1 MRDGFI
7 SVAAG
12 TPKIRVADCR
22 YNAEQIFTLMR
33 EADKQGVKVLALPE
47 LCLTGYTCG
56 DLFLQDTLL
65 RGAEEGLQTILEATR
80 NLEIV
85 TALGLPVW
93 DKWDNK
99 LYNCAAIIQKGEILG
114 LIPKVYLP
122 NYGEFYEQRW
132 FASGSGVEHGIELC
146 GQHVSLCTNQTFA
159 CDTMPNL
166 VIGVEI
172 CEDLWAPAPP
182 SVELARKG
190 ATVIL
195 NLSASNELVGK
206 ADYRRSLVT
215 GQSARLMCGYVYADA
230 GEGESTTDVVFTGHN
245 MIAENGTLLAERRF
259 ATGLTVSEI
268 DVDRLIHDRRR
279 TNTFTFGKEPP
290 EIWRCGFTLPVEET
304 RLTRYVSPSPFVPED
319 AAGRAERCEEI
330 LRIASLGLK
339 KRLEHTGAKTAVVG
353 LSGGLDSTLA
363 LLITA
368 LAMGML
374 NRPASDIVA
383 VTMPC
388 FGTTARTKSNA
399 ELLAERMGATLKII
413 DISQAVRRH
422 FTDIGQSM
430 ENHDVT
436 FENGQA
442 RERTQVL
449 MDIANQTGGLVI
461 GTGDLSELALGWC
474 TYNGDHMSNYA
485 VNCSIPK
492 TLVRHLTHYVSDLNR
507 ETNPELSAVLDDV
520 LATPVSP
527 ELLPT
532 TEDGQMTHFTE
543 DLVGPYELHD
553 FFLYYAIRC
562 AFPPKK
568 VFRLAEYVFDGEY
581 DHDTILKWLKNFYRR
596 FFSQQF
602 KRSCVP
608 DGPKVGS
615 ATLSP
620 RGDWRMPS
628 DAVATLWQQELEEL

>member
-195 NLSASNELVGK
+195 NLSASNDLVGK

-304 RLTRYVSPSPFVPED
+304 RLTRYVSPNPFVPADAED
-319 AAGRAERCEEI
+319 RAERCNEI
-330 LRIASLGLK
+330 LKIAALGLK
-339 KRLEHTGAKTAVVG
+339 KRLEHTRARTAVVG

-363 LLITA
+363 ILITA
-368 LAMGML
+368 VAMKL
-374 NRPASDIVA
+374 LDRPESDIIA

-388 FGTTARTKSNA
+388 FGTTDRTRDNA
-399 ELLAERMGATLKII
+399 VELAQRLGATLKRI
-413 DISQAVRRH
+413 DIGEAVKVH
-422 FTDIGQSM
+422 FRDIGQSM
-430 ENHDVT
+430 EDHSVT

-449 MDIANQTGGLVI
+449 MDIANQTGGMVI
-461 GTGDLSELALGWC
+461 GTGDLSELALGWA
-474 TYNGDHMSNYA
+474 TYNGDHMSMYA
-485 VNCSIPK
+485 VNAGIPK
-492 TLVRHLTHYVSDLNR
+492 TLVRHLVSFISDDKGS
-507 ETNPELSAVLDDV
+507 EDPKLSAVLDDI
-520 LATPVSP
+520 LDTPVSP
-527 ELLPT
+527 ELLPAI
-532 TEDGQMTHFTE
+532 EGKISQRTE

-553 FFLYYAIRC
+553 FFLYYAVRWG
-562 AFPPKK
+562 FPPRK
-568 VFRLAEYVFDGEY
+568 VFRLAEHALGRTY
-581 DHDTILKWLKNFYRR
+581 DRATILKWLNNFYRR
-596 FFSQQF
+596 FFTQQF
-602 KRSCVP
+602 KRSCLP

-615 ATLSP
+615 VTLSP

-628 DAVATLWQQELEEL
+628 DAVAALWMEELEGLQ

>member
-422 FTDIGQSM
+422 FTDIGQNM

-492 TLVRHLTHYVSDLNR
+492 TLVRHLEAYLARDNAEKDEALH
-507 ETNPELSAVLDDV
+507 DV
-520 LATPVSP
+520 LEDILDTPVSP
-527 ELLPT
+527 ELLPAVQG
-532 TEDGQMTHFTE
+532 EFSERTE

-553 FFLYYAIRC
+553 FFLYYMLRWG
-562 AFPPKK
+562 FPPRKIY
-568 VFRLAEYVFDGEY
+568 RLALYALGKTYTPDV
-581 DHDTILKWLKNFYRR
+581 ILKWLKTFYRR

-602 KRSCVP
+602 KRSCLP

-615 ATLSP
+615 AALSP

-628 DAVATLWQQELEEL
+628 DASAALWQAELETLE

>member
-33 EADKQGVKVLALPE
+33 EADKQGVKVLVLPE

-65 RGAEEGLQTILEATR
+65 QGAEEGLQTILEATR
-80 NLEIV
+80 NLDIV

-99 LYNCAAIIQKGEILG
+99 LYNCAAVIQKGEILG
-114 LIPKVYLP
+114 LVPKSYLP

-146 GQHVSLCTNQTFA
+146 GQHVSLCVNQTFA

-245 MIAENGTLLAERRF
+245 LIAENGTLLAERRF

-290 EIWRCGFTLPVEET
+290 EIWRCSFTLPVEET
-304 RLTRYVSPSPFVPED
+304 HLTRYVSPSPFVPED

-388 FGTTARTKSNA
+388 FGTTARTRSNA
-399 ELLAERMGATLKII
+399 ELLAERMGATLKVV

-422 FTDIGQSM
+422 FADIGQSM

-485 VNCSIPK
+485 VNASIPK
-492 TLVRHLTHYVSDLNR
+492 TLVRHLVAYLARDNAKKDQALH
-507 ETNPELSAVLDDV
+507 DV
-520 LATPVSP
+520 LEDILDTPVSP
-527 ELLPT
+527 ELLPAVQG
-532 TEDGQMTHFTE
+532 EISQRTE

-553 FFLYYAIRC
+553 FFLYYMLRWG
-562 AFPPKK
+562 FPPRKIY
-568 VFRLAEYVFDGEY
+568 RLAVYALGKTYSRDV
-581 DHDTILKWLKNFYRR
+581 ILKWLKTFYRR

-602 KRSCVP
+602 KRSCLP

-615 ATLSP
+615 AALSP

-628 DAVATLWQQELEEL
+628 DASAALWMAELETLQ

>member
-449 MDIANQTGGLVI
+449 MDLANRTGGMVI
-461 GTGDLSELALGWC
+461 GTGDLSELALGWA
-474 TYNGDHMSNYA
+474 TYNGDPMSMYA
-485 VNCSIPK
+485 VNAGIPK
-492 TLVRHLTHYVSDLNR
+492 TLVRHLVAYVADEAESRD
-507 ETNPELSAVLDDV
+507 PKLSAVLRDILD
-520 LATPVSP
+520 TPVSP
-527 ELLPT
+527 ELLPPKDGEIAQR
-532 TEDGQMTHFTE
+532 TEE
-543 DLVGPYELHD
+543 LVGPYELHD
-553 FFLYYAIRC
+553 FFLYNFLRAGYGPAKILL
-562 AFPPKK
+562 
-568 VFRLAEYVFDGEY
+568 LAEQAFDGSY
-581 DHDTILKWLKNFYRR
+581 DRAAILRWLTVFVRR
-596 FFSQQF
+596 FFTQQF
-602 KRSCVP
+602 KRSAMP

-615 ATLSP
+615 VTLSP

-628 DAVATLWQQELEEL
+628 DASAAAWLRELDTL

>member
-7 SVAAG
+7 KVAAG
-12 TPKIRVADCR
+12 TPEIRVADCA
-22 YNAEQIFTLMR
+22 YNARQCIALIR
-33 EADKQGVKVLALPE
+33 EAQGQGVKVLALPE

-56 DLFLQDTLL
+56 DLFFQDTLL
-65 RGAEEGLQTILEATR
+65 RGAEDVLGQMLEATR
-80 NLEIV
+80 PVDMLV
-85 TALGLPVW
+85 ALGLPVRAEG
-93 DKWDNK
+93 K
-99 LYNCAAIIQKGEILG
+99 LYNCAAVLCRGELLG
-114 LIPKVYLP
+114 LVPKTCLP
-122 NYGEFYEQRW
+122 NYGEFYEKRW
-132 FASGSGVEHGIELC
+132 FEPGPEEEFLSLTLC
-146 GQHVSLCTNQTFA
+146 GQEVFLGKRHLFR
-159 CDTMPNL
+159 CDTLPDL
-166 VIGVEI
+166 VVGVEI

-492 TLVRHLTHYVSDLNR
+492 TLVRHLVAYLARDNAEKDEALH
-507 ETNPELSAVLDDV
+507 DV
-520 LATPVSP
+520 LEDILDTPVSP
-527 ELLPT
+527 ELLPAVQG
-532 TEDGQMTHFTE
+532 EISQRTE

-553 FFLYYAIRC
+553 FFLYYMLRWG
-562 AFPPKK
+562 FPPRKIY
-568 VFRLAEYVFDGEY
+568 RLALYALGKTYTPDV
-581 DHDTILKWLKNFYRR
+581 ILKWLKTFYRR

-602 KRSCVP
+602 KRSCLP

-615 ATLSP
+615 AALSP

-628 DAVATLWQQELEEL
+628 DASAALWQAELETLE